1 MVSDTFSIVRDTF
14 LLIETRFLLSETR
27 SSGFRCSSLQVVI
40 LFLMM
45 MFTILV
51 MPIGMLEGCSVMAKQ
66 PVFFLSVTCFSSI
79 PHFSGPRRFFLCDY
93 LYFCPLNSI
102 LKQEKWS

>member
-1 MVSDTFSIVRDTF
+1 MVSDTFSIVRDTFLLIETRF

-45 MFTILV
+45 MFTILI
-51 MPIGMLEGCSVMAKQ
+51 MPIRMLEGCSVSAK
-66 PVFFLSVTCFSSI
+66 
-79 PHFSGPRRFFLCDY
+79 
-93 LYFCPLNSI
+93 
-102 LKQEKWS
+102 

>member
-14 LLIETRFLLSETR
+14 LLIETRILLSETC
-27 SSGFRCSSLQVVI
+27 SSGFRYSSLLIVI
-40 LFLMM
+40 PFLMM

>member
-14 LLIETRFLLSETR
+14 LLIETRFLLIETRFLLSETR
-27 SSGFRCSSLQVVI
+27 SSGFRYSSLLIVI
-40 LFLMM
+40 PFLMM

-66 PVFFLSVTCFSSI
+66 PVFFLSVTCFPSI
-79 PHFSGPRRFFLCDY
+79 PHFSGPRRFF
-93 LYFCPLNSI
+93 FV
-102 LKQEKWS
+102 

>member
-14 LLIETRFLLSETR
+14 LWLQIQFSADSDSVSNDDVYDSSHADWNARGLLCD
-27 SSGFRCSSLQVVI
+27 GKAAC
-40 LFLMM
+40 
-45 MFTILV
+45 
-51 MPIGMLEGCSVMAKQ
+51 
-66 PVFFLSVTCFSSI
+66 FFLSVTCFPSI

>member
-45 MFTILV
+45 MFTILI
-51 MPIGMLEGCSVMAKQ
+51 MPIRMLEGCSVMAKQ
-66 PVFFLSVTCFSSI
+66 PVFFSALLV
-79 PHFSGPRRFFLCDY
+79 FLRY
-93 LYFCPLNSI
+93 PIFRGLAGGF
-102 LKQEKWS
+102 

>member
-14 LLIETRFLLSETR
+14 LLIETRILLSETC
-27 SSGFRCSSLQVVI
+27 SSGFRYSSLLIVI
-40 LFLMM
+40 PFLMM

-66 PVFFLSVTCFSSI
+66 PVFFSQRYLFSFDTPFFGASPGAFSVIICIFV
-79 PHFSGPRRFFLCDY
+79 H
-93 LYFCPLNSI
+93 
-102 LKQEKWS
+102 

>member
-14 LLIETRFLLSETR
+14 LLIETRFLLIETRFLLSETR
-27 SSGFRCSSLQVVI
+27 SSGFRYSSLLIVI
-40 LFLMM
+40 PFLMM

-66 PVFFLSVTCFSSI
+66 PVFFSALLVFLRYPI
-79 PHFSGPRRFFLCDY
+79 FRGLAGFFFFF
-93 LYFCPLNSI
+93 FCI
-102 LKQEKWS
+102 FVH